1 MMHRHKAIALV
12 TLISAILFIPL
23 VCGST
28 LSTTISTNE
37 GYKLGYWEKW
47 NDNDSQQVVL
57 VSEGQLGLSG
67 FEGYT
72 PASVFYC
79 WCPYIYDGNSIQKG
93 YWLSNV
99 KPVKCIWEY
108 YDPQMHRFYKV
119 EKTPAVVYEG
129 DFEGHRYAF
138 ADYNEFIIPALFL
151 PERYGEWKVRCY
163 FKFED
168 GSYGGEGPVVD
179 ENGNSYMLAFTV
191 VKGSWIDLIFKAPI
205 YIAGVKT
212 IPLFWWLS
220 PIWIFLIFFVILAI
234 YTRSVVGAVRTIKG
248 AIRATKEAK
257 EEWRRR

>member
-1 MMHRHKAIALV
+1 MIQKYKSIALI
-12 TLISAILFIPL
+12 TLISAMLFIPL
-23 VCGST
+23 VYGST
-28 LSTTISTNE
+28 LNTTTYTNDNNTIYWEQWNDSDSQDVSFISESELGTSATE
-37 GYKLGYWEKW
+37 GYSCGSL
-47 NDNDSQQVVL
+47 
-57 VSEGQLGLSG
+57 
-67 FEGYT
+67 
-72 PASVFYC
+72 FYC
-79 WCPYIYDGNSIQKG
+79 WTPLLITGPSVEKR

-99 KPVKCIWEY
+99 RPVKCIWEY

-119 EKTPAVVYEG
+119 EKKPAIIREG
-129 DFEGHRYAF
+129 NFNGNRYLF
-138 ADYNEFIIPALFL
+138 ADHNEFIIPALFL
-151 PERYGEWKVRCY
+151 PERYGSWAVRCY

-168 GSYGGEGPVVD
+168 GSYGGEGPVID
-179 ENGNSYMLAFTV
+179 SEGNSYMLAFTV